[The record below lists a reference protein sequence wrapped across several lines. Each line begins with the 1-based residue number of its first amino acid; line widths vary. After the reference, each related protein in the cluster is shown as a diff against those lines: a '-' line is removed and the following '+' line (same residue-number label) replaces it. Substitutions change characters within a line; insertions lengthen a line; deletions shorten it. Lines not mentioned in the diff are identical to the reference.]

1 MGLAGVVVL
10 RPAGLLLYIDPH
22 GAELVHHEGL
32 FVEADALLL
41 EDDRPGA
48 GQFHTNG
55 RDQHDRAGEYD
66 QHQAADN
73 IQPALDGR
81 VEDVVKGRLAH
92 IDELALVQHIDGRPG
107 RQVVAVKRHH
117 RDAGAVLITDGKGV
131 GQLIDL
137 IGFQRDH
144 DLIQGGAF
152 QGFVQ
157 LIVAAQIGHAQTRL
171 LGGSQVA
178 VHHKTVVG
186 VMLQR
191 AQVEGRRF
199 AAAHQ
204 QDVPQAQAFAA
215 AGTVHPAADH
225 PLGDHGHGGKAVE
238 QAQHY
243 AGIVVQVHQVEE
255 EYEHHDARGV
265 DHGHDGAAPGQPPQT
280 RGAVHTGYPVGQHQ
294 QDRGA
299 CPGNKVARVTGH
311 LQRRAGAAGL
321 KKDYIIKTHI
331 VGQQKAD
338 EQQHHIQQTAEHT
351 FGTLIFFQ
359 QRGCPPLDRNSYLVS
374 IAHFR
379 AFCNQR

>member
-1 MGLAGVVVL
+1 
-10 RPAGLLLYIDPH
+10 
-22 GAELVHHEGL
+22 
-32 FVEADALLL
+32 
-41 EDDRPGA
+41 
-48 GQFHTNG
+48 
-55 RDQHDRAGEYD
+55 
-66 QHQAADN
+66 
-73 IQPALDGR
+73 
-81 VEDVVKGRLAH
+81 
-92 IDELALVQHIDGRPG
+92 
-107 RQVVAVKRHH
+107 
-117 RDAGAVLITDGKGV
+117 
-131 GQLIDL
+131 
-137 IGFQRDH
+137 
-144 DLIQGGAF
+144 
-152 QGFVQ
+152 
-157 LIVAAQIGHAQTRL
+157 
-171 LGGSQVA
+171 
-178 VHHKTVVG
+178 
-186 VMLQR
+186 MLQR

-225 PLGDHGHGGKAVE
+225 PLGDHGHGSKAVE

-255 EYEHHDARGV
+255 EYEHHNARGV
-265 DHGHDGAAPGQPPQT
+265 NHGHDGAAPGQPPQT

-338 EQQHHIQQTAEHT
+338 EQQRHIQQTAEHT